1 MRSAEGD
8 ETAAAMALSTG
19 LEAAMAADERSGTGV
34 SLWLLE
40 AAADSNDA
48 LYTADAGSAS
58 ACCIDAMQST
68 RTPIVARAVYH
79 PRLQFLPLRNKT
91 IPPMGVDLKIRNR
104 LRNHFSDKNHNQPR
118 CVITN
123 IKRI

>member
-58 ACCIDAMQST
+58 ACCNDAIDSDVNSCEGCISSSST
-68 RTPIVARAVYH
+68 ISSSS
-79 PRLQFLPLRNKT
+79 K
-91 IPPMGVDLKIRNR
+91 
-104 LRNHFSDKNHNQPR
+104 
-118 CVITN
+118 
-123 IKRI
+123 